1 MVVVGAAA
9 LPIIMNAD
17 NCQSSLERESGQPGC
32 AIGSRIRGARPG
44 DR

>member
-9 LPIIMNAD
+9 FPIIMNAD

-32 AIGSRIRGARPG
+32 AIGSRIRGPRPG